1 MSVNSYLNDLAQR
14 AIVRDNEKNKINI
27 SIENIK
33 SKLKSDNEVK
43 DIKIFGSYKRGTIIS
58 RKFDENSDIDIMVI
72 FKDDR
77 HKPQTYLNY
86 LKGLIGQKYT
96 RSEIHQDNPTIVLE
110 LNHIRFELVPALD
123 YFFNIRYKIPA
134 KQSDYADWLATDPD
148 ELNGK
153 LTNNQNLRRLVR
165 VAKIWNIKQDELF
178 NSYELEK
185 FIVNRNY
192 IYNWNLADYFY
203 TFCDALITNCN
214 YPQYTNDK
222 IKKLKDKTGMANALD
237 AENIIKDL
245 FE

>member
-14 AIVRDNEKNKINI
+14 AIVRNNEKNKINI

-77 HKPQTYLNY
+77 YKPQTYLNY

-96 RSEIHQDNPTIVLE
+96 RSEIHQSNPTIVLE
-110 LNHIRFELVPALD
+110 LNHIKFELVPALD
-123 YFFNIRYKIPA
+123 YLFNIRYKIPA
-134 KQSDYADWLATDPD
+134 KQSDYAEWLVTDPD
-148 ELNGK
+148 ELNEK

-165 VAKIWNIKQDELF
+165 VAKIWNIKQGRLL
-178 NSYELEK
+178 NSYKLEK
-185 FIVNRNY
+185 FIVDN
-192 IYNWNLADYFY
+192 IYTYGNLADYFY
-203 TFCDALITNCN
+203 AFCNTLHTNYN
-214 YPQYTNDK
+214 YSQYKNNK
-222 IKKLKDKTGMANALD
+222 IERLKEKAFIASMLD
-237 AENIIKDL
+237 TEADIVDL

>member
-96 RSEIHQDNPTIVLE
+96 RSEIHQSNPTIVLE
-110 LNHIRFELVPALD
+110 LNHIKFELVPALD
-123 YFFNIRYKIPA
+123 YLFNIRYKIPE
-134 KQSDYADWLATDPD
+134 KQSNYADWLVTDPD

-165 VAKIWNIKQDELF
+165 VAKIWNIKQGGLF
-178 NSYELEK
+178 NSYKLEK

-192 IYNWNLADYFY
+192 ICNWNLADYFY

>member
-33 SKLKSDNEVK
+33 SKLESDNEVK

-134 KQSDYADWLATDPD
+134 KQSNYADWLVTDPD

-165 VAKIWNIKQDELF
+165 VAKIWNIKQGGLF
-178 NSYELEK
+178 NSYKLEK

-192 IYNWNLADYFY
+192 ICNWNLADYFY

-222 IKKLKDKTGMANALD
+222 IKKLKDKTSMANALD

>member
-58 RKFDENSDIDIMVI
+58 RKFDENSDIDILVI

-96 RSEIHQDNPTIVLE
+96 RSEIHQSNPTIVLE
-110 LNHIRFELVPALD
+110 LNHIKFELVPALD
-123 YFFNIRYKIPA
+123 YLFNIRYKIPE
-134 KQSDYADWLATDPD
+134 KQSNYADWLVTAPD

-165 VAKIWNIKQDELF
+165 VAKIWNIKQGGLF
-178 NSYELEK
+178 NSYKLEK

-192 IYNWNLADYFY
+192 ICNWNLADYFY

-222 IKKLKDKTGMANALD
+222 IKKLKDKTGMANALN

>member
-14 AIVRDNEKNKINI
+14 AIIRDDEKNKINI

-33 SKLKSDNEVK
+33 NRLRNDDKIK

-72 FKDDR
+72 FKDD
-77 HKPQTYLNY
+77 HYKPQTYLNY
-86 LKGLIGQKYT
+86 LKGLIEQKYT
-96 RSEIHQDNPTIVLE
+96 RSEIYQNNPTIVLE

-123 YFFNIRYKIPA
+123 CFFSMYKIPA
-134 KQSDYADWLATDPD
+134 KQSDYANWLETDPE

-165 VAKIWNIKQDELF
+165 VAKIWNVKQGKLF
-178 NSYELEK
+178 ASYELEK
-185 FIVNRNY
+185 FIVDN
-192 IYNWNLADYFY
+192 IYAYGNLADYFY
-203 TFCDALITNCN
+203 AFCNTLHTSYN
-214 YPQYTNDK
+214 YSQYRNNK
-222 IKKLKDKTGMANALD
+222 IERLKEKASTARMFDTEAD
-237 AENIIKDL
+237 IVDL

>member
-77 HKPQTYLNY
+77 YKPQTYLNY

-96 RSEIHQDNPTIVLE
+96 RSEIHQSNPTIVLE

-134 KQSDYADWLATDPD
+134 KQSDYADWLVTDPD

-165 VAKIWNIKQDELF
+165 VAKIWNIKQGGLF
-178 NSYELEK
+178 NSYKLEK

-192 IYNWNLADYFY
+192 ICNWNLADYFY
-203 TFCDALITNCN
+203 TFCDALITNYN

-222 IKKLKDKTGMANALD
+222 IKKLKDKTSMANALD

>member
-1 MSVNSYLNDLAQR
+1 M
-14 AIVRDNEKNKINI
+14 I
-27 SIENIK
+27 
-33 SKLKSDNEVK
+33 
-43 DIKIFGSYKRGTIIS
+43 
-58 RKFDENSDIDIMVI
+58 I

-77 HKPQTYLNY
+77 HKSQTYLNY

-134 KQSDYADWLATDPD
+134 KQSDYADWLVTDPD

-165 VAKIWNIKQDELF
+165 VAKIWNIKQGGLF
-178 NSYELEK
+178 NSYKLEK

-192 IYNWNLADYFY
+192 ICNWNLADYFY

-222 IKKLKDKTGMANALD
+222 IKKLKDKTSTANALD

>member
-77 HKPQTYLNY
+77 NKPQTYLNY

-123 YFFNIRYKIPA
+123 YFISLILDTKFQ
-134 KQSDYADWLATDPD
+134 QS
-148 ELNGK
+148 K
-153 LTNNQNLRRLVR
+153 VIMLT
-165 VAKIWNIKQDELF
+165 
-178 NSYELEK
+178 
-185 FIVNRNY
+185 
-192 IYNWNLADYFY
+192 
-203 TFCDALITNCN
+203 
-214 YPQYTNDK
+214 
-222 IKKLKDKTGMANALD
+222 G
-237 AENIIKDL
+237 
-245 FE
+245 

>member
-58 RKFDENSDIDIMVI
+58 RKFDENSDIDILVI

-134 KQSDYADWLATDPD
+134 KQSDYADWLVTDPD

-153 LTNNQNLRRLVR
+153 LTNNQNLRRLLR
-165 VAKIWNIKQDELF
+165 VAKIWNIKQGGLF
-178 NSYELEK
+178 NSYKLEK

-192 IYNWNLADYFY
+192 ICNWNLADYFY
-203 TFCDALITNCN
+203 TFCDALITNYN

-222 IKKLKDKTGMANALD
+222 IKKLKDKTSMANALD

>member
-77 HKPQTYLNY
+77 NKPQTYLNY

-134 KQSDYADWLATDPD
+134 KQSDYADWLVTDPD

-153 LTNNQNLRRLVR
+153 LTNNQNLRRLLR
-165 VAKIWNIKQDELF
+165 VAKIWNIKQGGLF
-178 NSYELEK
+178 NSYKLEK

-192 IYNWNLADYFY
+192 ICNWNLADYFY
-203 TFCDALITNCN
+203 TFCDALITNYN

-222 IKKLKDKTGMANALD
+222 IKKLKDKTSMANALD

>member
-14 AIVRDNEKNKINI
+14 AIVMDNEKNKINI

-33 SKLKSDNEVK
+33 SKLESDNEVK

-58 RKFDENSDIDIMVI
+58 RKFDENSDIDIMII

-77 HKPQTYLNY
+77 HKSQTYLNY

-134 KQSDYADWLATDPD
+134 KQSDYADWLVTDPD

-165 VAKIWNIKQDELF
+165 VAKIWNIKQGGLF
-178 NSYELEK
+178 NSYKLEK

-192 IYNWNLADYFY
+192 ICNWNLADYFY

-222 IKKLKDKTGMANALD
+222 IKKLKDKTSTANALD